1 MSNMHGD
8 NPHPNEHEPVCDCSG
23 QDVTCDSCG
32 LEAGRCECD
41 CDTCE
46 TCGMWICDDCG
57 VPGYAEDDP
66 EEFVG
71 MYCEQCIYD

>member
-1 MSNMHGD
+1 
-8 NPHPNEHEPVCDCSG
+8 
-23 QDVTCDSCG
+23 
-32 LEAGRCECD
+32 
-41 CDTCE
+41 
-46 TCGMWICDDCG
+46 MWICDDCG